1 MRYFYFYAMI
11 EEKRYMEIARKK
23 RDSNKVALAKAILET
38 YQPQTTEDMSNVL
51 KDLFGPMFEAML

>member
-1 MRYFYFYAMI
+1 
-11 EEKRYMEIARKK
+11 MEIARKK

-51 KDLFGPMFEAML
+51 KDLIWSYV